1 MKNYKIDPGELNK
14 RITIYRITGQ
24 KDAAGYLS
32 GGPLLVKVRD
42 CWAKFTRESGTE
54 KQKNNADFSEVRVR
68 FLIRTPPAETV
79 IDRKMIVSYRE
90 DIYQIEYVNDYDDEG
105 QYTELICMRGTT
117 NTEAPDQLGAL
128 DSQQMRAVAAVA
140 GVRRYPAQEEDR

>member
-1 MKNYKIDPGELNK
+1 MKNYKIDPGELSK

-32 GGPLLVKVRD
+32 GGPLLVPVRE

-54 KQKNNADFSEVRVR
+54 KQKNNADFSEIRVR
-68 FLIRTPPAETV
+68 FLIRTPPPATV

-140 GVRRYPAQEEDR
+140 GVRRYPAQEEER